1 MPKKHTKPL
10 GQPILQYI
18 HRNNYDEQRLYE
30 LIWKRAAASQMA
42 DAKLEKTTA
51 TISISTT
58 SEKFV
63 AQGEVIVFDGFLK
76 VYMESTD
83 NDQEEEAK
91 DMLPP
96 LKIGQTLNLNHIL
109 FKRIIYTSASKVH

>member
-1 MPKKHTKPL
+1 MSK
-10 GQPILQYI
+10 GC
-18 HRNNYDEQRLYE
+18 LYE

-51 TISISTT
+51 TISIST

-83 NDQEEEAK
+83 NDIRRSLK

-96 LKIGQTLNLNHIL
+96 LKNTEQKAFLKWAIKGIS
-109 FKRIIYTSASKVH
+109 FVEMASKEPSMPYLIRYYNCCGAPKYS